1 LSVQHHK
8 ILPIFKAYIFTLSVF
23 QLWPKFD
30 IFLSCVFQSYGSNI
44 CTGRA
49 NSYTMMDSFDFTV
62 DLTMCFFSRK
72 YYGFMLDSFNV
83 KEFIQEYEFL

>member
-1 LSVQHHK
+1 
-8 ILPIFKAYIFTLSVF
+8 
-23 QLWPKFD
+23 
-30 IFLSCVFQSYGSNI
+30 LSCVFQSYGSNI

-72 YYGFMLDSFNV
+72 YYQFMLESFSV
-83 KEFIQEYEFL
+83 KEFIQEYSFFDSHETFSF

>member
-1 LSVQHHK
+1 
-8 ILPIFKAYIFTLSVF
+8 
-23 QLWPKFD
+23 
-30 IFLSCVFQSYGSNI
+30 
-44 CTGRA
+44 
-49 NSYTMMDSFDFTV
+49 MMDSFDFTV